1 MKQTSFL
8 DHLEFPWRGFL
19 YEKKSVLDILETPRC
34 QVLSKLLI
42 VVYSGNVP
50 DSCIYKFNNT
60 LWRAPG
66 ENKTQQTSSR
76 TNLYKT

>member
-1 MKQTSFL
+1 MKQISFL

-50 DSCIYKFNNT
+50 DSCIYKV
-60 LWRAPG
+60 
-66 ENKTQQTSSR
+66 
-76 TNLYKT
+76 